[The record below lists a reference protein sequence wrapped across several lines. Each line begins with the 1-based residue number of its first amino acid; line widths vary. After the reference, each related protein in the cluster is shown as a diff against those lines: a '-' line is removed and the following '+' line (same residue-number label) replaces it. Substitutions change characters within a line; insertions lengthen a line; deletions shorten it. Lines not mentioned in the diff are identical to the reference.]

1 MLIPTEYIQTQAHK
15 INNNNQ
21 QQTIIAKNKDS
32 ELYQTI
38 QNNQFPIN
46 QLKIS
51 TLISSKCKNKL
62 IKNCTEIENNQSTLQ
77 TFGFKRSTKTNQTLL
92 ETQKT
97 HIEET
102 TFTEFILVDGNQ
114 HFVNRIIK
122 DQELTRLLLQNPN
135 GLDMGQDGLK
145 LYEIIDS
152 SIKYEIDIL

>member
-21 QQTIIAKNKDS
+21 QQTIIAKNKGS
-32 ELYQTI
+32 ELCQTI

-77 TFGFKRSTKTNQTLL
+77 TFGFKRSTKTN
-92 ETQKT
+92 
-97 HIEET
+97 
-102 TFTEFILVDGNQ
+102 
-114 HFVNRIIK
+114 
-122 DQELTRLLLQNPN
+122 
-135 GLDMGQDGLK
+135 
-145 LYEIIDS
+145 
-152 SIKYEIDIL
+152 